1 MANLRNGA
9 WRAPLLALVFL
20 ASYALITLGFP
31 APLNSL
37 ASIKMEVPE
46 LAQASINC
54 AAFLR
59 GSIVNLVMLSLAFGL
74 AVGEKFAWWTG
85 FVLSILFILPPLLM
99 ARTFVM
105 MANGS
110 MPVVMA
116 PPIRVP
122 PVLPW
127 LILSGL
133 AVLPPLIFLWLRRAF
148 WPKTTPQ
155 TQTLRA

>member
-1 MANLRNGA
+1 MSNLRNGA

-105 MANGS
+105 MAHGS
-110 MPVVMA
+110 IPVVMA
-116 PPIRVP
+116 PPIQVP

-127 LILSGL
+127 VVLSCL
-133 AVLPPLIFLWLRRAF
+133 AFLPPLVFLALRRAF
-148 WPKTTPQ
+148 WPQQPRRD
-155 TQTLRA
+155 QTLLA